1 MGMYE
6 RFTYSEYGSMN
17 PFGTSSPSGPMRF
30 MRNRVKGP
38 WGGSFLE
45 TALITFNPF
54 LLGPIGGAAWS
65 AGWGAMLAPFE
76 IGRAAVQGLKI
87 LERVGAAG
95 PRSEFAGPVADTRMS
110 YTMRQSALN
119 AMHNSAYSLRGAIGN
134 EAHLMHR

>member
-6 RFTYSEYGSMN
+6 RFTYSDYGSMN
-17 PFGTSSPSGPMRF
+17 PFSGGAQSGPARF
-30 MRNRVKGP
+30 MSRRMRGP

-45 TALITFNPF
+45 TTANIATF
-54 LLGPIGGAAWS
+54 GAFGAVWS

-76 IGRAAVQGLKI
+76 IGHAAVQGLKM
-87 LERVGAAG
+87 LERIGAAG

-119 AMHNSAYSLRGAIGN
+119 AMHNSAYSLRGAIQN